1 MGIHYVLQIMKN
13 DKISWPNVFTCKFF
27 KFCLNDICILL
38 RGRLHVINH
47 MNYCNSEPNLG
58 ILTLKKNDKPKHLI
72 QNKTCDQYC
81 TECCL

>member
-1 MGIHYVLQIMKN
+1 MCLHVNSLNSVWMIYV
-13 DKISWPNVFTCKFF
+13 
-27 KFCLNDICILL
+27 ILL

-47 MNYCNSEPNLG
+47 MNYCNSESNLG